1 MLIMSEEMGI
11 SAEKQKKKMLGEKT
25 GENSKIKNIQYLKLQ
40 NSRDALISK
49 VQMTEESVNLNIK
62 REKLSKL
69 KNMEEENGP

>member
-1 MLIMSEEMGI
+1 
-11 SAEKQKKKMLGEKT
+11 MLGEKT